1 MRKEFESG
9 LAKRIAGEKAE
20 KKVLGKAFMAL
31 ALGAI
36 LLAGSALTV
45 VAMSEN
51 GVNAPGDTIRDQLK
65 DGSCLDQTVES
76 DGICDCTCDC
86 LCDCDCTNPDCP
98 CCDDTL

>member
-31 ALGAI
+31 ALGAV

-45 VAMSEN
+45 AAMQN
-51 GVNAPGDTIRDQLK
+51 GFDNGMGDMDRLQ
-65 DGSCLDQTVES
+65 DGSCLDPTVES